1 VFGSLSFV
9 EIAFVLVLALLLFG
23 PKKLPE
29 IGRMLGKGLGE
40 FRRASNELKRTLERE
55 VELDAE
61 EQRRPE
67 KRTQA
72 VEPAAAAPQAGGE
85 GAAASDPEPAAA
97 APDPATPVD

>member
-67 KRTQA
+67 KRAQA
-72 VEPAAAAPQAGGE
+72 AEPAPGTPPAEAAPTAAT
-85 GAAASDPEPAAA
+85 GAE
-97 APDPATPVD
+97 PATPVSDPAATAD